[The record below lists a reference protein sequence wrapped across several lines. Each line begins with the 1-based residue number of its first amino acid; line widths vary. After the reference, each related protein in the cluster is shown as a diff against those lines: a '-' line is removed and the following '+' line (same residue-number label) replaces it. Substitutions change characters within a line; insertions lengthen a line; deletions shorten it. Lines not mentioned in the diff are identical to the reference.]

1 MKNKLNFSERN
12 FRPQNLGGVFGGLL
26 KKFGI
31 RTSSA
36 DLANRWDEI
45 VGPDLA
51 RIGKLSGVRKTKNK
65 KMNVSIKPTVPAMAT
80 EVSYRTKEFCLKINK
95 YFGYEAVE
103 KIIIRK

>member
-1 MKNKLNFSERN
+1 MKNKLNFSERI

-65 KMNVSIKPTVPAMAT
+65 KINVSIKPIVPQWRQKFLIA
-80 EVSYRTKEFCLKINK
+80 LKS
-95 YFGYEAVE
+95 FV
-103 KIIIRK
+103 